1 MGRKD
6 ELEKRLKSE
15 GSVMG
20 RGTGVITRSRED
32 ENISRTV
39 ARGTERRGELV
50 YEQQNKQNF
59 VINWIIVVVS

>member
-1 MGRKD
+1 MGR
-6 ELEKRLKSE
+6 
-15 GSVMG
+15 V
-20 RGTGVITRSRED
+20 TGIITRSRED

>member
-1 MGRKD
+1 
-6 ELEKRLKSE
+6 
-15 GSVMG
+15 MG

-32 ENISRTV
+32 ANISRTV